1 MKCSLTSVVAIM
13 ASAVVGVVLVA
24 AGAGVDVEVEV
35 DVEVDPRL
43 LVVVAGLV
51 GVGAVGTGVAA
62 VLAGVLPGVVVGVHW
77 AGAGQALLRLDTS

>member
-24 AGAGVDVEVEV
+24 AGTRVDVEVEV
-35 DVEVDPRL
+35 NIEVDPRL

-51 GVGAVGTGVAA
+51 GVGAVGAGVAA
-62 VLAGVLPGVVVGVHW
+62 VLPGVVPGVVVGVHR
-77 AGAGQALLRLDTS
+77 AGAGQALLRLDAS